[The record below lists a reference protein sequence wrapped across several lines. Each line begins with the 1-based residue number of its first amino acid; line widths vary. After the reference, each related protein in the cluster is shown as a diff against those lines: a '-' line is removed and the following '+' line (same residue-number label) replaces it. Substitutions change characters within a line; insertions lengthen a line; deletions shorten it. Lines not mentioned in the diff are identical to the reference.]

1 MMNRALSPCAVVMTM
16 RDGTV
21 TEQLFPTRFQ
31 AELFL
36 YLLPMLMMTQ
46 PHEEGVAS
54 AILSPLVEER
64 AYQPAAAPAV
74 LRPYRINQY
83 PQ

>member
-1 MMNRALSPCAVVMTM
+1 MTM
-16 RDGTV
+16 RNGTV
-21 TEQLFPTRFQ
+21 EEQCFPTRFQ

-36 YLLPMLMMTQ
+36 YLLPMLMAAR
-46 PHEEGVAS
+46 PHDEGVAS

-64 AYQPAAAPAV
+64 AYQPAAAPVV